1 MRNGGWNDY
10 DCQGKRPFICK
21 VKGKESGGPVIP
33 DTSTAPP
40 SVNCGYGSG
49 WVEDPVIV
57 VLNNKII
64 IIDLK
69 NKKDIVK
76 LHYFKI
82 RYHTSNYIILK

>member
-49 WVEDPVIV
+49 WVEDPVI
-57 VLNNKII
+57 
-64 IIDLK
+64 DLK
-69 NKKDIVK
+69 NMKYIFK